1 MSNTPTHYLA
11 LKADDRQELRLPAVL
26 KEHLQQVARTNGES
40 VNEYVLR
47 LVAADVSAEISK
59 AYEWELDAPEFLE
72 VMRLLMLPPTE
83 THDAWAARANTSETS
98 LATKRATALGA
109 PRARTS
115 PRVVQHR

>member
-59 AYEWELDAPEFLE
+59 AYEWELGAPEFLE

-83 THDAWAARANTSETS
+83 TRDARAARA
-98 LATKRATALGA
+98 
-109 PRARTS
+109 RARKHFGDIAG
-115 PRVVQHR
+115 R